1 MKKIIFAIVVTL
13 TLAACSSKPP
23 PPIEPKGE
31 FTPVNP
37 SEINLSDL
45 KL

>member
-13 TLAACSSKPP
+13 ALSACSSKPP
-23 PPIEPKGE
+23 PPVGPEGE